1 MGQTLRCRKVKPVD
15 QISFFPPKKIRLHGW
30 LFMQKLL
37 LSLLLFTIHFLN
49 NGKSMNIQFY
59 WFRKTRGKNSR
70 KKDPLKYLFLGLN
83 NIFISMRKFTGKTI
97 RETKNTRVG
106 GESLE
111 KCMSPHL
118 LTACMLVPFLFFCR
132 AADGTGSLMN
142 FVVCPKQ
149 GIFGG
154 LCDTQTNMMQQRR
167 GV

>member
-1 MGQTLRCRKVKPVD
+1 
-15 QISFFPPKKIRLHGW
+15 
-30 LFMQKLL
+30 
-37 LSLLLFTIHFLN
+37 
-49 NGKSMNIQFY
+49 
-59 WFRKTRGKNSR
+59 
-70 KKDPLKYLFLGLN
+70 
-83 NIFISMRKFTGKTI
+83 MRKFTGKTI

-154 LCDTQTNMMQQRR
+154 LCDTQTNMMQLAKVYCNTAT
-167 GV
+167 GFKASEESPTVFIALNTVVKKKFLLYILDL

>member
-1 MGQTLRCRKVKPVD
+1 
-15 QISFFPPKKIRLHGW
+15 
-30 LFMQKLL
+30 
-37 LSLLLFTIHFLN
+37 
-49 NGKSMNIQFY
+49 
-59 WFRKTRGKNSR
+59 
-70 KKDPLKYLFLGLN
+70 
-83 NIFISMRKFTGKTI
+83 MRKFTGKTI

-154 LCDTQTNMMQQRR
+154 LCDTQTNMMQLAKVYCNTATGFKAIATAPTVFMDLLHTGSKLEFLTHFNSYFSNCVAFHFCIIVPR
-167 GV
+167 VF